1 MKTIIKILLILAVSF
16 IVLGGIIFTVG
27 MFANGWDFTSMSN
40 VYYENKTYENS
51 ASNIDNIVVDVDTE
65 NVEFLLVDSDKIT
78 VEYSNAL
85 NKKGNFISEII
96 PKIDGNTL
104 SLKEF
109 DKKFSLTFS
118 FLSNKRNVVV
128 KIPQNKV
135 FSIKVETSTGD
146 VIIGE
151 QNKETTY
158 SKIDVETTT
167 GRFKVLG
174 KINCLDS
181 FIAEL
186 DTGSIISNGEIN
198 CDNLVEFE
206 VDTGKITL
214 NSKLNAKRVKF
225 QSDTGKITLN
235 EVVANAITLKVSTGD
250 IVCESPI
257 LASDIEIIASTG
269 DVKLILKGAKA
280 DYSYYYDIS
289 TGRSNISPY
298 ISGSN
303 VVRVKTT
310 TGDVD
315 VYFKE

>member
-1 MKTIIKILLILAVSF
+1 MKKIIKILLILAVSF

-27 MFANGWDFTSMSN
+27 MLANGWDFTSMSN

-118 FLSNKRNVVV
+118 FIYNKRNVVV

-158 SKIDVETTT
+158 SKIDVETST

-181 FIAEL
+181 FIVEL

-225 QSDTGKITLN
+225 QSDTGKIALN
-235 EVVANAITLKVSTGD
+235 EVVANAITFKVSTGD
-250 IVCESPI
+250 IVCERPI
-257 LASDIEIIASTG
+257 LASDIEITASTG

-298 ISGSN
+298 ISGNN